1 MEHLYCKHVLE
12 RIDSPG
18 QHAVLEIHCLKAD
31 FVKCFQPEGH
41 MEHSAMQSQ
50 FLLLN
55 DKWKAAKKPYII
67 LSGEN
72 NVSTFLL

>member
-1 MEHLYCKHVLE
+1 
-12 RIDSPG
+12 
-18 QHAVLEIHCLKAD
+18 
-31 FVKCFQPEGH
+31 

-55 DKWKAAKKPYII
+55 DKWKADKKPYII